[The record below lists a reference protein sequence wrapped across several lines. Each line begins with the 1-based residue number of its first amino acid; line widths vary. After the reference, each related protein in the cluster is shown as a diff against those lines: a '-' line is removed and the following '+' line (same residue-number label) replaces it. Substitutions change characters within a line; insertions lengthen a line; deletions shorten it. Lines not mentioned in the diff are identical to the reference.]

1 MSIFNIK
8 VRKLE
13 YFEKWLI
20 LGIMIG
26 VAAGIGAIIFYYLI
40 VYVQSLFL
48 GGIVGM
54 TVPTAS
60 GEGSSR
66 FVQGNFLLVPVS
78 IILGGLLSGFL
89 VYKFAPEAEGHGT
102 DAIINSFHNKNGE
115 IRRRVPIVKAIA
127 SAITIGSG
135 GSAGREGP
143 TAQIASGIGSFL
155 ADLLKL
161 TKKERRIAILVGA
174 GAGIGTIFKAPIGG
188 ALLAVEV
195 PYKRDFETSALF
207 PAIVASAVGYSIFGS
222 IVGFQ
227 PIFGYYLGVFNPL
240 NLPLYAVLGIGT
252 GIFAIIYV
260 KFFYYIHDKFKSF
273 KISNYYKPAIGAV
286 VVGMLAILFPEIMSV
301 GYGWVQLMVNGSI
314 SSFPTFGL
322 PILLILIFLPFAKI
336 VATAF
341 SIGTGGSGGVFAP
354 GIFVGASVGLLF
366 GMLFHTIFP
375 GLVTSVA
382 PFVIVGMLALMGG
395 AGKIPISVL
404 LMITEMTGSLQ
415 LLPAAMIAVSM
426 SYLISGQST
435 LYRSQVAT
443 REESPVH
450 MNEYQKP
457 ILENVKL
464 KDLQLNDIS
473 VDAGAPVSYAIK
485 RMKELGISSMPVV
498 DKTQRKKRVGM
509 IALLN
514 IHSIHSKKVR
524 AVATWDIRMVKLD
537 SSGRVALDV
546 MSEMKT
552 TWVAVENDNEY
563 VGCITLKQIIN
574 GYKKQL
580 EMHD

>member
-8 VRKLE
+8 IRKLE

-40 VYVQSLFL
+40 IYVQSLFL

-102 DAIINSFHNKNGE
+102 DAIINSFHNKNGG

-240 NLPLYAVLGIGT
+240 NLPLYAALGVGT
-252 GIFAIIYV
+252 GIFAIIYI

-286 VVGMLAILFPEIMSV
+286 IVGALAILFPEIMSV

-366 GMLFHTIFP
+366 GMLFHMIFP
-375 GLVTSVA
+375 SLVTSVA

-395 AGKIPISVL
+395 AGKIPVSVL

-443 REESPVH
+443 REESPAH
-450 MNEYQKP
+450 MNEYHKP
-457 ILENVKL
+457 ILENIKL

-473 VDAGAPVSYAIK
+473 IDARLPVSYAIK
-485 RMKELGISSMPVV
+485 RMKEFGITSMPVV
-498 DKTQRKKRVGM
+498 DKTKREKRVGM
-509 IALLN
+509 IALSNIHN
-514 IHSIHSKKVR
+514 IHSEKVR
-524 AVATWDIRMVKLD
+524 TVATWDIRMVKLD

-546 MSEMKT
+546 MSEMGT
-552 TWVAVENDNEY
+552 TWVAVEDGKGY
-563 VGCITLKQIIN
+563 VGCITLKRIVN
-574 GYKKQL
+574 EYKKRL
-580 EMHD
+580 EM

>member
-1 MSIFNIK
+1 M
-8 VRKLE
+8 E

-20 LGIMIG
+20 LGIIIG
-26 VAAGIGAIIFYYLI
+26 IAAGIGAIIFYYLI
-40 VYVQSLFL
+40 IYVQSLFL

-60 GEGSSR
+60 GEGSR
-66 FVQGNFLLVPVS
+66 GFVQGNFLLVPVS

-115 IRRRVPIVKAIA
+115 IRRRVPIVKTIS

-143 TAQIASGIGSFL
+143 TAQIASGIGAFL

-161 TKKERRIAILVGA
+161 TKEEKRIAILVGA

-286 VVGMLAILFPEIMSV
+286 IVGIIAILFPEIMSV
-301 GYGWVQLMVNGSI
+301 GYGWVQFMVNGSI

-322 PILLILIFLPFAKI
+322 PILLILVLLPFAKI
-336 VATAF
+336 VATTF

-366 GMLFHTIFP
+366 GMLFHMIFP
-375 GLVTSVA
+375 GMVPLVA

-435 LYRSQVAT
+435 IYRSQVAT
-443 REESPVH
+443 RKESPAH
-450 MNEYQKP
+450 MNEYHRP
-457 ILENVKL
+457 ILENIKL
-464 KDLQLNDIS
+464 RDLQLNDIS
-473 VDAGAPVSYAIK
+473 VDARLPVSYAIK
-485 RMKELGISSMPVV
+485 RMKEFGITSIPVV
-498 DKTQRKKRVGM
+498 DKTRRKNRLGM

-514 IHSIHSKKVR
+514 MGSIHSEKAR
-524 AVATWDIRMVKLD
+524 TVATWDIRMVKLG

-552 TWVAVENDNEY
+552 TWVAVEDGNEY
-563 VGCITLKQIIN
+563 VGCITLKQIVN
-574 GYKKQL
+574 EYKKQL
-580 EMHD
+580 ET

>member
-1 MSIFNIK
+1 M
-8 VRKLE
+8 E

-20 LGIMIG
+20 LGIIIG
-26 VAAGIGAIIFYYLI
+26 IAAGIGAIIFYYLI
-40 VYVQSLFL
+40 IYVQSLFL

-60 GEGSSR
+60 GEGSR
-66 FVQGNFLLVPVS
+66 GFVQGNFLLVPVS

-115 IRRRVPIVKAIA
+115 IRRRVPIVKTIS

-143 TAQIASGIGSFL
+143 TAQIASGIGAFL

-161 TKKERRIAILVGA
+161 TKEEKRIAILVGA

-286 VVGMLAILFPEIMSV
+286 IVGIIAILFPEIMSV
-301 GYGWVQLMVNGSI
+301 GYGWVQFMVNGSI

-322 PILLILIFLPFAKI
+322 PILLILVLLPFAKI
-336 VATAF
+336 VATTF

-366 GMLFHTIFP
+366 GMLFHMIFP
-375 GLVTSVA
+375 GMVPLVA

-435 LYRSQVAT
+435 IYRSQVAT
-443 REESPVH
+443 RKDSPAH
-450 MNEYQKP
+450 TNEYHRP
-457 ILENVKL
+457 ILENIKL
-464 KDLQLNDIS
+464 RDLQLNDIS
-473 VDAGAPVSYAIK
+473 VDARLPVSYAIK
-485 RMKELGISSMPVV
+485 RMKEFGITSIPVV
-498 DKTQRKKRVGM
+498 DKTRRKNRLGM

-514 IHSIHSKKVR
+514 MGSIHSEKAR
-524 AVATWDIRMVKLD
+524 TVATWDIRMVKLG

-552 TWVAVENDNEY
+552 TWVAVEDGNEY
-563 VGCITLKQIIN
+563 VGCITLKQIVN
-574 GYKKQL
+574 EYKKRL
-580 EMHD
+580 ET

>member
-1 MSIFNIK
+1 M
-8 VRKLE
+8 E

-20 LGIMIG
+20 LGIIIG

-40 VYVQSLFL
+40 IYVQSLFL

-60 GEGSSR
+60 GEGSR
-66 FVQGNFLLVPVS
+66 GFVQGNFLLVPVS

-89 VYKFAPEAEGHGT
+89 VYKLAPEAEGHGT

-115 IRRRVPIVKAIA
+115 IRRRVPIVKTIS

-143 TAQIASGIGSFL
+143 TAQIASGIGAFL

-161 TKKERRIAILVGA
+161 TKEEKRIAILVGA

-286 VVGMLAILFPEIMSV
+286 IVGIIAILFPEIMSV
-301 GYGWVQLMVNGSI
+301 GYGWVQFMVNGSI

-322 PILLILIFLPFAKI
+322 PILLILVLLPFAKI
-336 VATAF
+336 VATTF

-366 GMLFHTIFP
+366 GMLFHMIFP
-375 GLVTSVA
+375 GMVPLVA

-435 LYRSQVAT
+435 IYRSQVAT
-443 REESPVH
+443 RKDSPAH
-450 MNEYQKP
+450 TNEYHRP
-457 ILENVKL
+457 ILENIKL
-464 KDLQLNDIS
+464 RDLQLNDIS
-473 VDAGAPVSYAIK
+473 VDARLPVSYAIK
-485 RMKELGISSMPVV
+485 RMKEFGITSIPVV
-498 DKTQRKKRVGM
+498 DKTRRKNRLGM

-514 IHSIHSKKVR
+514 MGSIHSEKAR
-524 AVATWDIRMVKLD
+524 TVATWDIRMVKLD

-552 TWVAVENDNEY
+552 TWVAVEDGNEY
-563 VGCITLKQIIN
+563 VGCITLKQIVN
-574 GYKKQL
+574 EYKKRL
-580 EMHD
+580 ET